1 MKISAKASVAGV
13 ALVTAATMMIGVPS
27 ASGNHQS
34 SSSAYG
40 LSLGGTPGQPAAA
53 FPEGPGHAGG
63 ELPAELGPLA
73 AGGVLT
79 VTAADDRAT
88 AKVTDLTLGSGLDQ
102 LPAELQDGLG
112 QIQNACDQLPAE
124 PNPDLDQLIF
134 DQLPGELQD
143 IIDTPGNLRDL
154 CLVLGG
160 GTFTE
165 LASVDTLQVECS
177 DQSGSVAVS
186 DVRIFGS
193 TTAVNA
199 TDNVPAN
206 TSVLPAE
213 LEPLVKITLNR
224 QTSAGENF
232 TVDGLVVELGGEEVA
247 VLASTTCG
255 GPIAH
260 EHEPHHH
267 QPNPNPAP
275 VPTPVERNVP
285 VTG

>member
-1 MKISAKASVAGV
+1 MKISAKAGLTGV
-13 ALVTAATMMIGVPS
+13 ALVAAATMVLGVPS
-27 ASGNHQS
+27 ASGDHQS

-53 FPEGPGHAGG
+53 FPEGPRSAGA
-63 ELPAELGPLA
+63 ELPPELGPLA

-88 AKVTDLTLGSGLDQ
+88 AEVTDLTLGSALDQ
-102 LPAELQDGLG
+102 LPQELRDGLE
-112 QIQNACDQLPAE
+112 QILAACDQLPAV
-124 PNPDLDQLIF
+124 PDPGIDQAIF
-134 DQLPGELQD
+134 DLLPGELQEL
-143 IIDTPGNLRDL
+143 IGTPGNLRDL
-154 CLVLGG
+154 CLVIGG

-165 LASVDTLQVECS
+165 LASVDTLHVECN

-193 TTAVNA
+193 A
-199 TDNVPAN
+199 TPINDTDDVAPN

-213 LEPLVKITLNR
+213 LAPLIKITLNR
-224 QTSAGENF
+224 QAAEGETF
-232 TVDGLVVELGGEEVA
+232 TVDGLVLELGGQEVA

-255 GPIAH
+255 GPIDH
-260 EHEPHHH
+260 ERTPE
-267 QPNPNPAP
+267 QPPPAP
-275 VPTPVERNVP
+275 TPTPVERNVP